1 MPPIQRPTIFI
12 QYPSN
17 APRRTRIPVVCERC
31 RRLKIKCDKQRPC
44 SQCQKYEINCQYTAF
59 KTPDIEK
66 QEEAVHQEV
75 HNETTSTLSH
85 QHSAA
90 QFTVSH
96 DSYFISQA
104 PMLAQSPQPPQP
116 YSSAQTQLNEFSY
129 FTPPQQ
135 LSFQNPLQYS
145 PAPSQPGELEF
156 NQPQSHEHC
165 QREIQT
171 LRSEIAMLK
180 SRLNEGDPT
189 TLRSPSPPVFS
200 PHRHC

>member
-1 MPPIQRPTIFI
+1 MPV
-12 QYPSN
+12 
-17 APRRTRIPVVCERC
+17 ACERC

-96 DSYFISQA
+96 DPYFISPA
-104 PMLAQSPQPPQP
+104 PMLAQSLQPPQP
-116 YSSAQTQLNEFSY
+116 YSSAQTQLDEFWY
-129 FTPPQQ
+129 FAPTQQ
-135 LSFQNPLQYS
+135 LSSQNPPQYS

-156 NQPQSHEHC
+156 NQPQSHEAC
-165 QREIQT
+165 QREIEM
-171 LRSEIAMLK
+171 LKSEIEMLK
-180 SRLNEGDPT
+180 SRLNEGDPKSS
-189 TLRSPSPPVFS
+189 RSLSPPVFS
-200 PHRHC
+200 PYRHC